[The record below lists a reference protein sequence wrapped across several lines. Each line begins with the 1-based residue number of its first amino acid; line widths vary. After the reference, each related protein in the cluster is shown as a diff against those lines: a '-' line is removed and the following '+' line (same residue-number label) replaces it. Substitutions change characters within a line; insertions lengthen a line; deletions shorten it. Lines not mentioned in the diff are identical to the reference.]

1 MKPVSHLAA
10 LLVVCTV
17 TLIVAADELPKL
29 IVPAAVIF
37 GMAVIGRLVWFHT
50 QRW

>member
-1 MKPVSHLAA
+1 VKHVIGLLVAA
-10 LLVVCTV
+10 TVLLVV
-17 TLIVAADELPKL
+17 AAEVVPRL

-37 GMAVIGRLVWFHT
+37 GMAIIGRLVWFYT